1 MAISCW
7 SVFLLHAAEATRW
20 LINQRH
26 SRREEGVTG
35 ETERRG
41 EGGKAPAQRCARG
54 RGGGGGEAGLEG
66 EMLLGTKSDLTS
78 LIMDRQRTN

>member
-7 SVFLLHAAEATRW
+7 SEPKAKPM
-20 LINQRH
+20 
-26 SRREEGVTG
+26 RRGGTG

-41 EGGKAPAQRCARG
+41 GRGKAPAQRCARG

-66 EMLLGTKSDLTS
+66 EMLLGH
-78 LIMDRQRTN
+78 